1 MTILNLTT
9 CLFVAIA
16 TLTVFF
22 CLYLLFIEHS
32 KSIVA
37 TIFSAKLLKIA
48 VDLVKLNIG

>member
-16 TLTVFF
+16 VLIVFF
-22 CLYLLFIEHS
+22 SAYLLFIDHS

-37 TIFSAKLLKIA
+37 TIFSMNLLKIV
-48 VDLVKLNIG
+48 VDLVKLNVG